1 MGRSPFLQPIIT
13 ASTLVAA
20 LALAGCGLSDQNSFM
35 PAVLRQPT
43 APAPYEEPFP
53 DVVALAKTQGRSLFL
68 DKPSSIEIST
78 PIYNS
83 RDKSYAVCAHAMTR
97 NQAGVVSRVTIF
109 VAIAKS
115 QFGLRRRA
123 EPQDGCEGLDYET
136 VTTE

>member
-1 MGRSPFLQPIIT
+1 M
-13 ASTLVAA
+13 VAIA
-20 LALAGCGLSDQNSFM
+20 LATSGCGLSDQNAFM
-35 PAVLRQPT
+35 PASLRQPS

-53 DVVALAKTQGRSLFL
+53 NVVALAKTQGRSLFL
-68 DKPSSIEIST
+68 DKPDSVEIST

-83 RDKSYAVCAHAMTR
+83 RDKTYAACARAMTR
-97 NQAGVVSRVTIF
+97 NPAGAVSRVT
-109 VAIAKS
+109 VLVEIAKS